1 MGSIPPQNTSKAGRA
16 RPRDTGFPDSFCG
29 IGNTSLPHPDAKIGA
44 DACITSDD
52 IDIHKALN
60 RHRRSFL
67 IKHKRALSYGMIAPS
82 ADRMYS
88 DLAVHPEMDS
98 LDEIALSNSRSSK
111 DGTDSLGRT
120 EGSTAGGDS
129 RSSSPI
135 SPVSSASMTGRGGST
150 SLQKVPSAREER
162 RKSLLRRFMNR

>member
-1 MGSIPPQNTSKAGRA
+1 MGSIAPHIPSKAGRA
-16 RPRDTGFPDSFCG
+16 RSRDTGFPDNFCG

-52 IDIHKALN
+52 IDVHKTLN

-67 IKHKRALSYGMIAPS
+67 IKHKRALSYGTILPS

-88 DLAVHPEMDS
+88 DLAVHPEMDG

-120 EGSTAGGDS
+120 EGSVAGGDS

-135 SPVSSASMTGRGGST
+135 SPVSSSSMTGRGGSN
-150 SLQKVPSAREER
+150 LQQVPSARQER
-162 RKSLLRRFMNR
+162 QKSLLRRFMNR